1 MSTSDSV
8 SSNIS
13 SGISSI
19 GDSTRSLASST
30 TSAASSIGQSIGETA
45 STAASSTIASN
56 SSATSSLGSSLSS
69 VSSPSS
75 SNGSVSSL
83 FSSSS
88 STGQTEG
95 SFWSSSL
102 LLGVICLVLFIFVA
116 GNIYMY
122 ATTGKALF
130 WEELFSGMSSVTGEI
145 KTFFNNLMNSYEVG
159 GKGVVEVSG
168 ETVKSATSIP
178 DDIVKGNQDNKSS
191 NTTKGAEE
199 VDSDVEDETS
209 KQPTQN
215 SLQKKIDRP
224 AATATTNQQQ
234 PPREI
239 DYSGPEPTETN
250 SKSTGGSSIGFC
262 YIGEYNGNRSCASVN
277 DSSNCMSGDIFDTNE
292 KCMNPSA
299 YS

>member
-1 MSTSDSV
+1 MSTADSV

-19 GDSTRSLASST
+19 GDSIRSLPSST
-30 TSAASSIGQSIGETA
+30 TSAASSMGQSIGETA
-45 STAASSTIASN
+45 RTAASGTTAAT
-56 SSATSSLGSSLSS
+56 SSATSSIGSSLSS
-69 VSSPSS
+69 VSSSAPSS
-75 SNGSVSSL
+75 SNASFSSL

-88 STGQTEG
+88 STGQTES
-95 SFWSSSL
+95 SFWNSSL
-102 LLGVICLVLFIFVA
+102 LLGVIGLILFIFAA

-130 WEELFSGMSSVTGEI
+130 WEELFSGLSSVTGEI
-145 KTFFNNLMNSYEVG
+145 KTFFDNLMNSSEVG

-168 ETVKSATSIP
+168 ETVKSAASIP
-178 DDIVKGNQDNKSS
+178 DQIVKGNQDKKSS
-191 NTTKGAEE
+191 TTTKGAEE
-199 VDSDVEDETS
+199 VDSDDEDQIS

-224 AATATTNQQQ
+224 AATASQQQ
-234 PPREI
+234 RPREI

-277 DSSNCMSGDIFDTNE
+277 DSSNCMSGDIFDTKD

-299 YS
+299 